1 MTLSWILLK
10 PLGPGFP
17 VLGRVENFT
26 HLDFPWRSEI
36 LEFVGDWSCGAGT
49 ELSEVI
55 EFLLF
60 VEGFLGLWGER

>member
-36 LEFVGDWSCGAGT
+36 LEFVGDWSCGAVK
-49 ELSEVI
+49 ELVEDI
-55 EFLLF
+55 GLLLF
-60 VEGFLGLWGER
+60 VEEFLG